1 MVGSLASAL
10 LILSFSAYLSKQL
23 VSFYSQYRKRWQF
36 VLLPTFFL
44 NVSKIY
50 K

>member
-36 VLLPTFFL
+36 VLLPAFFL